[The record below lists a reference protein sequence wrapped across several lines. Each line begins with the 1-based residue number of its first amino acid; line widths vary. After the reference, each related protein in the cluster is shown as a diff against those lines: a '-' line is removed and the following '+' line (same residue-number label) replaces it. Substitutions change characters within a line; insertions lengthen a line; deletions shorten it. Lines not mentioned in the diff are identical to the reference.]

1 MGGAHPLIPSA
12 SDSIGM
18 AVFFASR
25 FRVTSKMRYVRVSRD
40 SSLELRT
47 TCP

>member
-18 AVFFASR
+18 AVFLR
-25 FRVTSKMRYVRVSRD
+25 RCTSRD
-40 SSLELRT
+40 NSATSCFSPNPPNDGLGDS
-47 TCP
+47 P